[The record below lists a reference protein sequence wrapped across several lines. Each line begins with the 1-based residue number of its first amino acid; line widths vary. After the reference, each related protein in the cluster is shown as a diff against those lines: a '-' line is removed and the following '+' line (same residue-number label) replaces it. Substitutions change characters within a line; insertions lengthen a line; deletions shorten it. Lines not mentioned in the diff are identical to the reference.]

1 VLKGAI
7 EVVHVEVHA
16 IIDDN
21 VFNAFEFF
29 TDGFKIQIE
38 FFDQHRGFLG
48 ISHLIELFLNNE
60 DLVFFLP
67 LYTYF
72 FRGYEQPS

>member
-1 VLKGAI
+1 MHVK
-7 EVVHVEVHA
+7 VHT

-38 FFDQHRGFLG
+38 FFDQHGGFLG
-48 ISHLIELFLNNE
+48 ISYLIELFLNNE

-67 LYTYF
+67 LYTHF
-72 FRGYEQPS
+72 FRGDEQPS